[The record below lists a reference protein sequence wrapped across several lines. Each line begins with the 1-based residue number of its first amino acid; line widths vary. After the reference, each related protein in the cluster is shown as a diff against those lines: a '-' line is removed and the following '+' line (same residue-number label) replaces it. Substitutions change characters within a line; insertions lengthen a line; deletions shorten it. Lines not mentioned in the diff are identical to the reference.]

1 MDEFLA
7 SIDRKRLKMNVIG
20 YLAVLI
26 LSQIGPPMD
35 GLMGQAIRIYLWL
48 FPIYYIS
55 YLVIVYLRKR
65 DLKK

>member
-1 MDEFLA
+1 MNDFLA

-26 LSQIGPPMD
+26 LSQFGPPMD
-35 GLMGQAIRIYLWL
+35 GLMGQALWLYLWL
-48 FPIYYIS
+48 FPIYYVF
-55 YLVIVYLRKR
+55 YLLIGYWRKR

>member
-1 MDEFLA
+1 MNSFLE

-26 LSQIGPPMD
+26 LSQIGPPME
-35 GLMGQAIRIYLWL
+35 GLMGQAILIYLWL

-55 YLVIVYLRKR
+55 YLVIVYWRKR